1 MSDNNVEYTVSSALT
16 RTMRFKL
23 ILLCAAGFLLFLS
36 AFQFLSRQYL
46 HHIEDQAEKKFYISR
61 AKNFRSHVDSFLDIY
76 GFTEIEQLSLQTR
89 NYNKLYFT
97 RSGDVLYAVLSD
109 LNGFVILHSD
119 NSQEGSRIN
128 IPNDKDIFSGYV
140 VKNSDIKIKGNVQKV
155 CDVTL
160 PVVLSGTTQGVL
172 RIGYA
177 RTGLRPIHDT
187 EITARAA
194 IRYAYIV
201 LLVFIVLSI
210 VLIWCVSFF
219 LERHAGKIS
228 REQQKKNRQQLEI
241 IGAGI
246 VHEVKN
252 SLNGIRMNI
261 QMLQDKFEKLPPELK
276 ESFSKNAE
284 RIQREAGHTSDMLSE
299 FLTYAKPGKF
309 NPAPTNIPALLNEIA
324 QSFESE
330 CKKRNIKFICECSS
344 EMTSIT
350 ADSRQL
356 RHGVTNLLWNSLEA
370 VDKDGKII
378 LKGEFSGHKAKISV
392 EDDGGGMDTETE
404 GKSFEVF
411 YSTKAQGSGLG
422 LSIVKKVALSH
433 GGKVITDNHPGKGCK
448 FTIIFPVTD
457 HE

>member
-1 MSDNNVEYTVSSALT
+1 MSANNIEYTVSSALT

-46 HHIEDQAEKKFYISR
+46 HRIENQAEKKYYTAR
-61 AKNFRSHVDSFLDIY
+61 AINLRFRIGAFLDFY
-76 GFTEIEQLSLQTR
+76 GYSEVNQLKMLACDH
-89 NYNKLYFT
+89 NKLSFT
-97 RSGDVLYAVLSD
+97 RGSDVLYAILSD

-128 IPNDKDIFSGYV
+128 VPNDKDISSGCIV
-140 VKNSDIKIKGNVQKV
+140 QNSDITINGSIQKV

-160 PVVLSGTTQGVL
+160 PVVLSGATQGVL
-172 RIGYA
+172 RVAYA
-177 RTGLRPIHDT
+177 RTGIRPIHET
-187 EITARAA
+187 EITARTA

-210 VLIWCVSFF
+210 VLIWSVSFF

-228 REQQKKNRQQLEI
+228 REQQKTNRRQLEI

-276 ESFSKNAE
+276 ESFSKKAE
-284 RIQREAGHTSDMLSE
+284 RIQREAGRTSDMLSE

-309 NPAPTNIPALLNEIA
+309 NPAPTNIPSLLNEIA

-330 CKKRNIKFICECSS
+330 YKKRNISLICECSP

-356 RHGVTNLLWNSLEA
+356 RHGITNLLWNSFEA
-370 VDKDGKII
+370 VDNGGEII
-378 LKGEFSGHKAKISV
+378 LKGELSGSAVKISV
-392 EDDGGGMDTETE
+392 EDNGGGMDAKTEE
-404 GKSFEVF
+404 KSFEVF
-411 YSTKAQGSGLG
+411 YSTKPQGSGLG

-433 GGKVITDNHPGKGCK
+433 DGKVIINNYPGKGCK
-448 FTIIFPVTD
+448 FTISFPVGN